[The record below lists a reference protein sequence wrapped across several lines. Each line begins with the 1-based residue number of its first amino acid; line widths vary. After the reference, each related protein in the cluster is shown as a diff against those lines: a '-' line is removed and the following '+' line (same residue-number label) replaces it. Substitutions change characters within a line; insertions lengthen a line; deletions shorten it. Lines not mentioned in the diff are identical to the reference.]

1 MLENQ
6 GAHAEILHQIQYQWQ
21 RRLATTARAL
31 LLLRGPSA
39 TPRTLRLLR
48 GRTLKNE
55 RAVQRLQK

>member
-6 GAHAEILHQIQYQWQ
+6 GAHADILHPMQYQWQ
-21 RRLATTARAL
+21 RRLATTAPTL
-31 LLLRGPSA
+31 L
-39 TPRTLRLLR
+39 LLR

>member
-6 GAHAEILHQIQYQWQ
+6 GAHADILQPIQYQWQ

-31 LLLRGPSA
+31 LLLRG
-39 TPRTLRLLR
+39 
-48 GRTLKNE
+48 RTLKNE